1 MMPRV
6 GGTEKCKESFSPV
19 FSPWILLTCAYIPLA
34 QGQGES
40 LELRPEDIRSSH
52 LGGREPG
59 IQDA

>member
-1 MMPRV
+1 MAWDRKMQ
-6 GGTEKCKESFSPV
+6 GEFFSRLFPLD
-19 FSPWILLTCAYIPLA
+19 SPHLCHIPLA

-40 LELRPEDIRSSH
+40 LELRSEDIGSSY